1 VTLFVFLAL
10 GSIVTAQSLPE
21 ATVMVIS
28 LSAPVYPK
36 FALQARIATAVVVNV
51 IVRPD
56 GTVDSVA
63 LVGGQPMLNGAAMES
78 AQKTQF
84 QCKNCLER
92 SASYRMTYKFELGD
106 AIYCKGIDA
115 NGKGIYDA
123 AEGTE
128 VSQSQGIITVRARP
142 MQHVIPQRKFRL

>member
-1 VTLFVFLAL
+1 
-10 GSIVTAQSLPE
+10 
-21 ATVMVIS
+21 
-28 LSAPVYPK
+28 
-36 FALQARIATAVVVNV
+36 
-51 IVRPD
+51 
-56 GTVDSVA
+56 
-63 LVGGQPMLNGAAMES
+63 
-78 AQKTQF
+78 
-84 QCKNCLER
+84 
-92 SASYRMTYKFELGD
+92 MTYKFELGD